1 MLRVLIDPTGV
12 VKDVQVI
19 SGHPMLAPSATET
32 MMHWTFK
39 PYYYDGEP
47 VEVEANITV
56 NFKLVE

>member
-1 MLRVLIDPTGV
+1 
-12 VKDVQVI
+12 
-19 SGHPMLAPSATET
+19 MLAPSATET